1 MAATGP
7 WRQIPYVRRGRWSV
21 PWTIRLG
28 ERRAGATPGPATCI
42 RVLVVE
48 DNRVIRDVLLDA
60 DVANGDSAFIMKAIC
75 SLTSAGGVAP
85 PAGTVRLTKREQE
98 IKELIA
104 AGLGNKEIAQRLNIA
119 TNTVK
124 SHIHN
129 MLGKLAALTPPLR
142 PSPADGRRDN
152 HGRRATSRRSYRFRR

>member
-1 MAATGP
+1 M
-7 WRQIPYVRRGRWSV
+7 

-129 MLGKLAALTPPLR
+129 MLGKLAALTPTLPPLR
-142 PSPADGRRDN
+142 PSPADGRGDN

>member
-1 MAATGP
+1 M
-7 WRQIPYVRRGRWSV
+7 

-48 DNRVIRDVLLDA
+48 DNRVTRDVLLDA
-60 DVANGDSAFIMKAIC
+60 GVANGDSAFIMKAIC

-129 MLGKLAALTPPLR
+129 MLGKLAALTPTLPPLPPLR